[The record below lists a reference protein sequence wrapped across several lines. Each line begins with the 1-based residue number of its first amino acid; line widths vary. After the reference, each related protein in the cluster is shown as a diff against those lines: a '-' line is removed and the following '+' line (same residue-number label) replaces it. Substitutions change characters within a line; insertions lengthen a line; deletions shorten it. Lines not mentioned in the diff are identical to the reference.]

1 MTSKNELYIQ
11 MKKNVQKTN
20 AMLQQLRGQLDTQG
34 WAATR
39 LIDKLSADIVNAV
52 TDKGYVKY
60 NKNLSVGQMN
70 AIIKATNQFLASK
83 TSTVAGVKENISNVK
98 EGITGSLDVTAEQ
111 ANRIY
116 DFFATDKYNMSDEVK
131 YEALKIAVEVNNKGG
146 DSESYINRVK
156 QYIEYGNDENMK
168 NELLSIYDLL
178 ENGNIDF
185 RKINFDK
192 MRY

>member
-1 MTSKNELYIQ
+1 MSSKEELYSQ
-11 MKKNVQKTN
+11 MKKNVQRTN

-52 TDKGYVKY
+52 TDKGYIKY
-60 NKNLSVGQMN
+60 NKNLSVGQMQ
-70 AIIKATNQFLASK
+70 AIIKATNQFLSSK
-83 TSTVAGVKENISNVK
+83 TSTVSGVRENITTVK
-98 EGITGSLDVTAEQ
+98 EGISGSMNVTAEQ

-156 QYIEYGNDENMK
+156 QYIEFGNDENMK
-168 NELLSIYDLL
+168 NELLSVYELL
-178 ENGNIDF
+178 ENGDIDF
-185 RKINFDK
+185 RKINFNK